1 MDQEFMKE
9 KPVMP
14 LVISMALPM
23 TFSMLVNAL
32 YNIIDSYFVA
42 QISEDAMTAL
52 SLVFPLQNLV
62 NAVVIGFAIGINATM
77 AYYLGAQKQQL
88 ADKTAS
94 LGMLLNMLHGLVL
107 AAICIAVMPAFLG
120 MFTKQAGIIGMGVQ
134 YSDIVFLFAVPNAA
148 ALCFEKIFQAVGR
161 MKTSMFCMLLGC
173 VTNIVLDP
181 LLIFGI
187 GIFPAMGIRG
197 AALATGI
204 GQIVSLAGYL
214 TAYYWKPIPAKVKVR
229 NMKPEKQLCKK
240 VYSIGIPA
248 TLSLA
253 LPSVQVSALNAIL
266 AVYSASYVLV
276 LGAYFKLQTFLY
288 LTGNGVVQGMRPL
301 IGYNYGAGE
310 SKRVKEIFRSALFLI
325 VIVMVIGTI
334 LCMAVPQALIGLFT
348 GNPETIRLG
357 REALRL
363 ISIGFIVSSVSVT
376 VSGALE
382 GLGKGKES
390 LVISLLR
397 YIVVILPLAFI
408 LSRLSGGWCMARVLD
423 HGICFS
429 SDLMDHM
436 QKRDFSVRH
445 IQQCFKLVDR
455 NRFGIKITL
464 IPGRTKLMNVV
475 AYLLIFNSLDT
486 GFGIGT
492 VCVINDRL
500 YHSLI
505 LWLLFNIFDKTHID
519 FQLINR

>member
-1 MDQEFMKE
+1 MNQEFMKE

-107 AAICIAVMPAFLG
+107 AAICIAVMPVFLG
-120 MFTKQAGIIGMGVQ
+120 MFTKQVGIIGMGGQ

-325 VIVMVIGTI
+325 VIV
-334 LCMAVPQALIGLFT
+334 PQALIGLFT

-408 LSRLSGGWCMARVLD
+408 LSRLFQAAGVWHAFWITEFVSAVISWI
-423 HGICFS
+423 IC
-429 SDLMDHM
+429 
-436 QKRDFSVRH
+436 K
-445 IQQCFKLVDR
+445 KE
-455 NRFGIKITL
+455 
-464 IPGRTKLMNVV
+464 
-475 AYLLIFNSLDT
+475 IF
-486 GFGIGT
+486 
-492 VCVINDRL
+492 
-500 YHSLI
+500 
-505 LWLLFNIFDKTHID
+505 
-519 FQLINR
+519 Q

>member
-42 QISEDAMTAL
+42 RISEDAMTAL

-62 NAVVIGFAIGINATM
+62 NAVVIGFAIGINATI
-77 AYYLGAQKQQL
+77 AYFLGAEKHNT

-94 LGMLLNMLHGLVL
+94 LGTLFNMIHGFVL
-107 AAICIAVMPAFLG
+107 AVVCIAITAPFLA
-120 MFTKQAGIIGMGVQ
+120 MFTDKRSIIEMGTE
-134 YSDIVFLFAVPNAA
+134 YAKIVFIFAVPNAA
-148 ALCFEKIFQAVGR
+148 GLCFEKIFQSVGR
-161 MKTSMFCMLLGC
+161 MKTSMLCMLVGC
-173 VTNIVLDP
+173 VSNIILDP
-181 LLIFGI
+181 LMIFGI
-187 GIFPAMGIRG
+187 GIFPEMGIRG

-204 GQIVSLAGYL
+204 GQVVSLVCYL
-214 TAYYWKPIPAKVKVR
+214 LFYILKPISVKVR
-229 NMKPEKQLCKK
+229 LKDMTPDAALSRKM
-240 VYSIGIPA
+240 YSIGVPA

-253 LPSVQVSALNAIL
+253 LPSIQVSALNAIL

-310 SKRVKEIFRSALFLI
+310 KKRVKDIFRSALILI
-325 VIVMVIGTI
+325 AGVMVIGTI
-334 LCMAVPQALIGLFT
+334 LCLAVPQTLIGLFT
-348 GNPETIRLG
+348 SNPETILYG
-357 REALRL
+357 KEALRL
-363 ISIGFIVSSVSVT
+363 ISIGFIASSVSVT

-408 LSRLSGGWCMARVLD
+408 LSKIFGAAGVWHAFWVTEVIVAVISYV
-423 HGICFS
+423 IC
-429 SDLMDHM
+429 
-436 QKRDFSVRH
+436 K
-445 IQQCFKLVDR
+445 KE
-455 NRFGIKITL
+455 
-464 IPGRTKLMNVV
+464 
-475 AYLLIFNSLDT
+475 IF
-486 GFGIGT
+486 
-492 VCVINDRL
+492 
-500 YHSLI
+500 
-505 LWLLFNIFDKTHID
+505 
-519 FQLINR
+519 Q

>member
-62 NAVVIGFAIGINATM
+62 NAVVIGFAIGMNAAM
-77 AYYLGAQKQQL
+77 AYYLGAQKQQM

-94 LGMLLNMLHGLVL
+94 IGMLLNMLHGLVL
-107 AAICIAVMPAFLG
+107 AAICIAVMPVFLG

-310 SKRVKEIFRSALFLI
+310 SKRVKEIFQSALFLI

-334 LCMAVPQALIGLFT
+334 LCMAMPQALIGLFT

-408 LSRLSGGWCMARVLD
+408 LSRLFEAAGVWHAFWITEFVSAVISWI
-423 HGICFS
+423 IC
-429 SDLMDHM
+429 
-436 QKRDFSVRH
+436 K
-445 IQQCFKLVDR
+445 KE
-455 NRFGIKITL
+455 
-464 IPGRTKLMNVV
+464 
-475 AYLLIFNSLDT
+475 IF
-486 GFGIGT
+486 
-492 VCVINDRL
+492 
-500 YHSLI
+500 
-505 LWLLFNIFDKTHID
+505 
-519 FQLINR
+519 Q